1 MHLFNLWSESYT
13 WMVSY
18 RTEESCLSSIPP
30 GPTSTINLWKGSSL
44 YILPNHHVNYVK
56 PWKISREALRREF
69 KNRLQQAYFPTL
81 ILVGRS
87 LRHYESRRADASS
100 PAAAGSRDLPA
111 GFPSLRPSTPVGA
124 EAASVDFNLPVSRGA
139 LMPGHQTQARPT
151 EKQMLYW
158 YNMSYPFKR
167 GKKYLLNESN
177 SVLFINSI

>member
-87 LRHYESRRADASS
+87 LRHYQVGGLMRAAQ
-100 PAAAGSRDLPA
+100 PLLGL
-111 GFPSLRPSTPVGA
+111 GTC
-124 EAASVDFNLPVSRGA
+124 LPVSLPSA
-139 LMPGHQTQARPT
+139 PPHPWAQKRPPWT
-151 EKQMLYW
+151 STSLCPEGLLCWATRPKLDPLRNRCFIDTIW
-158 YNMSYPFKR
+158 VILLKEER
-167 GKKYLLNESN
+167 RKKK
-177 SVLFINSI
+177 